1 MESAAKEAEPEV
13 KAESKATGDEA
24 EPATEEKT
32 TEEAPKKKE
41 EPVAPKVTFKEKAY
55 KWKDEKKE
63 KLLERSQVMSE
74 NYKAKNPEKH
84 AKYAVKFEAA
94 KNLWE

>member
-1 MESAAKEAEPEV
+1 MESAAKDAEPEV
-13 KAESKATGDEA
+13 KAESKATGAEA
-24 EPATEEKT
+24 EPA

-63 KLLERSQVMSE
+63 KLREKSLVISE
-74 NYKAKNPEKH
+74 
-84 AKYAVKFEAA
+84 KY
-94 KNLWE
+94 